1 MSDVDLFGDPIN
13 KPSLGILADRFGGVP
28 PFSVLN
34 AREGEWQERKRKWLS
49 LGIQSEIGR
58 GVNLLGMSETV
69 LAGGYDQTGSSKADK
84 MATPTGGT
92 GKNSCYLLKGDDGYR
107 SVKERAYS
115 PAEND
120 HLSPEQRRAL
130 GSYASSYGGG
140 EAGTL
145 DRTGGGATGT
155 SIFDPVLCELAY
167 RWWCPPGGLILDPFA
182 GGSVRGIVAGVLNRR
197 YHGIDLRPEQV
208 EANGAQRD
216 EILSGD
222 QALAVNWVCGDS
234 RTEARRAPMADFV
247 FSCPPYG
254 DLEVYSEDPKDL
266 SVVASRDFDRFVI
279 DYRQIIDG
287 ACARLKDNRFAAFV
301 IGDFRDSR
309 GIYRDFV
316 STTIAAFRS
325 AGLRY
330 YNEGILVTSVGSLPM
345 RMSGQFNGGRK
356 LGKTHQNIVVFVKGD
371 WAQAAQKC
379 EQL

>member
-1 MSDVDLFGDPIN
+1 MTDVDLFGDPIN

-34 AREGEWQERKRKWLS
+34 AREGEWQDRKRKWLS

-58 GVNLLGMSETV
+58 GVNLLGMSEAV
-69 LAGGYDQTGSSKADK
+69 LAGGYDEAGLSKADK
-84 MATPTGGT
+84 RATPSGGT
-92 GKNSCYLLKGDDGYR
+92 GANSCCLMKGSDGYR
-107 SVKERAYS
+107 SVKERQYS
-115 PAEND
+115 PEENQ
-120 HLSPEQRRAL
+120 HLDESQRKAL
-130 GSYASSYGGG
+130 GFYAASYGG

-145 DRTGGGATGT
+145 DRGNGGATGT

-182 GGSVRGIVAGVLNRR
+182 GGSVRGIIAGVLGRR

-208 EANGAQRD
+208 KANGEQRD

-222 QALAVNWVCGDS
+222 QALAVNWICGDS
-234 RTEARRAPMADFV
+234 RTEAKRAPMADFV

-266 SVVASRDFDRFVI
+266 SYVAAKDFDRFVL
-279 DYRQIIDG
+279 DYRTIIDG
-287 ACARLKDNRFAAFV
+287 ACARLKDNRFACFV
-301 IGDFRDSR
+301 IGDFRDQR
-309 GIYRDFV
+309 GIYRNFV
-316 STTIAAFRS
+316 SLTIDAFRS

-371 WAQAAQKC
+371 WEEASKKC
-379 EQL
+379 EQM